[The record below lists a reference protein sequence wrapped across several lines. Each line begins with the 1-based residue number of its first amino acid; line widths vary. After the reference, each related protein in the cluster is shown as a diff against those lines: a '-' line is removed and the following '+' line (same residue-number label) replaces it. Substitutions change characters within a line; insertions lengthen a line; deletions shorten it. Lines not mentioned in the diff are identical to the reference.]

1 MRNLILLVCA
11 LLFTTI
17 LQAQTWEPKTWEKY
31 LVSMKVKSDTIRE
44 SHSVMGVA
52 HTPKPYD
59 VRLFRTVTGSGF
71 ISELPHYKKKSKSIF
86 GDSDPSQS
94 VFAEQDAAIERARM
108 VEGEHDSGFG
118 FFSAILST
126 VADIIVYNLKVKNK

>member
-1 MRNLILLVCA
+1 MRKVILLVCT

-71 ISELPHYKKKSKSIF
+71 ISELPHYKKKWKSIF

-94 VFAEQDAAIERARM
+94 VFAEQDAATERARM

-118 FFSAILST
+118 IFSAILST
-126 VADIIVYNLKVKNK
+126 VADIIITNLK

>member
-1 MRNLILLVCA
+1 MRKVILLVCT

-94 VFAEQDAAIERARM
+94 VFAEQDAATERARM

-118 FFSAILST
+118 IFSAILST
-126 VADIIVYNLKVKNK
+126 VADIIDHNIKVKNK

>member
-1 MRNLILLVCA
+1 MRKVILLVCT

-94 VFAEQDAAIERARM
+94 VFAEQAAATERARM

-118 FFSAILST
+118 IFSAILST
-126 VADIIVYNLKVKNK
+126 VADIIITNLK

>member
-44 SHSVMGVA
+44 SHSIMGVA

-71 ISELPHYKKKSKSIF
+71 IRELPHYKKKSKSIF

-94 VFAEQDAAIERARM
+94 VFAEQDAATERARM

-118 FFSAILST
+118 IFSAILST
-126 VADIIVYNLKVKNK
+126 VADIIITNLK

>member
-1 MRNLILLVCA
+1 MRKVILLVCT

-94 VFAEQDAAIERARM
+94 VFAEQDAATERARM

-118 FFSAILST
+118 IFSAILST
-126 VADIIVYNLKVKNK
+126 VADIIDHKLKVKNK

>member
-1 MRNLILLVCA
+1 MRKVILLVCA

-118 FFSAILST
+118 IFSAILST
-126 VADIIVYNLKVKNK
+126 VADIIITNLK

>member
-94 VFAEQDAAIERARM
+94 VFAEQDAATERARM
-108 VEGEHDSGFG
+108 VEGEHYSGFG
-118 FFSAILST
+118 IFSAILST
-126 VADIIVYNLKVKNK
+126 VADIIITNLK

>member
-31 LVSMKVKSDTIRE
+31 LVRMKVKSDTIRE

-94 VFAEQDAAIERARM
+94 VFAEQDAATERARM

-118 FFSAILST
+118 IFSAILST
-126 VADIIVYNLKVKNK
+126 VADIIITNLK

>member
-1 MRNLILLVCA
+1 MRKVILLVCT

-94 VFAEQDAAIERARM
+94 VFAEQDAATERTRM

-118 FFSAILST
+118 IFSAILST
-126 VADIIVYNLKVKNK
+126 VADIIDHKLKVKNK

>member
-86 GDSDPSQS
+86 GDSNPSQS
-94 VFAEQDAAIERARM
+94 VFAEQDAATERARM

-118 FFSAILST
+118 IFSAILST
-126 VADIIVYNLKVKNK
+126 VADIIITNLK

>member
-1 MRNLILLVCA
+1 MRNVILLVCT

-94 VFAEQDAAIERARM
+94 VFAEQDAATERARI

-118 FFSAILST
+118 IFSAILST
-126 VADIIVYNLKVKNK
+126 VADIIITNLK

>member
-1 MRNLILLVCA
+1 MRKIILLVCT

-118 FFSAILST
+118 IFSAILST
-126 VADIIVYNLKVKNK
+126 VADIIITNLK

>member
-1 MRNLILLVCA
+1 MRKVILLVCT

-17 LQAQTWEPKTWEKY
+17 LQAQTWEPKTCEKY

-118 FFSAILST
+118 IFSAILST
-126 VADIIVYNLKVKNK
+126 VADIIITNLK

>member
-1 MRNLILLVCA
+1 MRKVILLVCT

-94 VFAEQDAAIERARM
+94 VFAEQDAATERARM
-108 VEGEHDSGFG
+108 VEGDHDSGFG

-126 VADIIVYNLKVKNK
+126 VADIIEYNLKVKNK

>member
-1 MRNLILLVCA
+1 MRNFILLVSA

-52 HTPKPYD
+52 LTPKPYD
-59 VRLFRTVTGSGF
+59 TRLFRTVTGSGF

-94 VFAEQDAAIERARM
+94 IFAEQDAATERARM
-108 VEGEHDSGFG
+108 VEGDHDSGFG

-126 VADIIVYNLKVKNK
+126 VADIIDYNLKVKNK

>member
-1 MRNLILLVCA
+1 MRKVILLVCT

-52 HTPKPYD
+52 LTPKPYD
-59 VRLFRTVTGSGF
+59 TRLFRTVIGSGF

-118 FFSAILST
+118 IFSAILST
-126 VADIIVYNLKVKNK
+126 VADIIDHKLKVKNK

>member
-86 GDSDPSQS
+86 GDSDLSQS

-118 FFSAILST
+118 IFSAILST
-126 VADIIVYNLKVKNK
+126 VADIIITNLK

>member
-1 MRNLILLVCA
+1 MRKVILLVCT

-59 VRLFRTVTGSGF
+59 VRLFRTVTGSEF

-94 VFAEQDAAIERARM
+94 VFAEQDAATERARM

-118 FFSAILST
+118 IFSAILST
-126 VADIIVYNLKVKNK
+126 VADIIITNLK

>member
-1 MRNLILLVCA
+1 MRKVILLVCT

-94 VFAEQDAAIERARM
+94 VFAEQDAATERARM
-108 VEGEHDSGFG
+108 VEGDHDSGFG

-126 VADIIVYNLKVKNK
+126 VADIIGYNLKVKNK

>member
-94 VFAEQDAAIERARM
+94 VFAEQDAAAERARM

-118 FFSAILST
+118 IFSAILST
-126 VADIIVYNLKVKNK
+126 VADIIITNLK

>member
-1 MRNLILLVCA
+1 MRNLILLVCT

-94 VFAEQDAAIERARM
+94 VFAEQDAATERARM
-108 VEGEHDSGFG
+108 VEGDHDSGFG

>member
-1 MRNLILLVCA
+1 MRKVILLVCT

-118 FFSAILST
+118 IFSAILST

>member
-1 MRNLILLVCA
+1 MRKVILLVCT

-59 VRLFRTVTGSGF
+59 VRLFRTGTGSGF

-118 FFSAILST
+118 IFSAILST
-126 VADIIVYNLKVKNK
+126 VADIIITNLK

>member
-1 MRNLILLVCA
+1 MRKLILLVCA

-118 FFSAILST
+118 IFSAILST
-126 VADIIVYNLKVKNK
+126 VADIIITNLK

>member
-1 MRNLILLVCA
+1 MRKVILLVCT

-94 VFAEQDAAIERARM
+94 VFAEQDAATERARM

-118 FFSAILST
+118 IFSDILST
-126 VADIIVYNLKVKNK
+126 VADIIITNLK

>member
-1 MRNLILLVCA
+1 MRNLILLVCT

-118 FFSAILST
+118 IFSAILST
-126 VADIIVYNLKVKNK
+126 VADIIITNLK

>member
-1 MRNLILLVCA
+1 MRKVILLVCT

>member
-1 MRNLILLVCA
+1 MRKVILLVCA

-94 VFAEQDAAIERARM
+94 VFAEQDAATERARM

-118 FFSAILST
+118 IFSAILST
-126 VADIIVYNLKVKNK
+126 VADIIITNLK

>member
-94 VFAEQDAAIERARM
+94 VFAEQDAATERARM

-118 FFSAILST
+118 IFSAILST

>member
-1 MRNLILLVCA
+1 MRKVILLVCT

-94 VFAEQDAAIERARM
+94 VFAEQDAATERTRM
-108 VEGEHDSGFG
+108 VEGEHNSGFG
-118 FFSAILST
+118 IFSAILST
-126 VADIIVYNLKVKNK
+126 VADIIITNLK

>member
-1 MRNLILLVCA
+1 MRKVILLVCT

-94 VFAEQDAAIERARM
+94 VFAEQDAATERARM

-118 FFSAILST
+118 IFSAILST
-126 VADIIVYNLKVKNK
+126 VADIIITNLK

>member
-1 MRNLILLVCA
+1 MRKVILLVCT

-17 LQAQTWEPKTWEKY
+17 LQAHTWEPKTWEKY

-118 FFSAILST
+118 IFSAILST
-126 VADIIVYNLKVKNK
+126 VADIIITNLK